1 MVPLA
6 ETKELQTGGQHRRPL
21 VVACDS
27 FPGLWLDSIIVICF
41 LCHMRVARKTFSYE
55 EGIMLMVI

>member
-6 ETKELQTGGQHRRPL
+6 ETKELQTGGQHPRPL

-27 FPGLWLDSIIVICF
+27 FPGLWLDSVIVICF
-41 LCHMRVARKTFSYE
+41 LCHMEWLRRRFFMRRE
-55 EGIMLMVI
+55 LC